1 MTSKA
6 LVYKVQDY
14 GESSKLLFVYTPT
27 GKYTLVA
34 RGAKNYK
41 NIFFH
46 LADYCNLIEI
56 DLDLT
61 KSMQTLKKGKL
72 LNSFENLKNDYK
84 RFKIISKMF
93 IIIDKLLIN
102 VDYQDKI
109 FNLIIELLEYEN
121 FKLAYLTLLTKL
133 TYSLGYRLSFK
144 YSTIKGFNLKLGR
157 TVSEGENIELDLDL
171 TLTLYLKI
179 IYYSKEEPNIEDKHI
194 NALFEFIKEYY
205 KYHLDYKIKEL

>member
-1 MTSKA
+1 MTSRA

-14 GESSKLLFVYTPT
+14 GETSKLLFIYTPT

-41 NIFFH
+41 NNFFH

-72 LNSFENLKNDYK
+72 LNSYENLKNDYK
-84 RFKIISKMF
+84 SFKIISKIF
-93 IIIDKLLIN
+93 IIIDKILIN
-102 VDYQDKI
+102 VDHQDKI

-121 FKLAYLTLLTKL
+121 LELAYLSLLVKL
-133 TYSLGYRLSFK
+133 TYSLGYRLTFQDFN
-144 YSTIKGFNLKLGR
+144 IKGFNLKLGR
-157 TVSEGENIELDLDL
+157 TVSLDENIELDLDL

-179 IYYSKEEPNIEDKHI
+179 IYYTKQEPKIEDKYI
-194 NALFEFIKEYY
+194 YSLFEFIKEYY
-205 KYHLDYKIKEL
+205 KYHIDYKIKDL